1 MKYPDD
7 DLNSIGPAHEMLR
20 DLPPIKEQVRRM
32 IAAAIAAEREACA
45 KVAET
50 LEAGNGRL
58 REAAELTGYING
70 LTWAGNLKSRYHIN
84 DDTGK
89 VINDLRQQI
98 DNKIAAL
105 DGTEGLEG
113 SDTRRSSG

>member
-1 MKYPDD
+1 MTPEEWADEVLDVTDGDYTRFPTVADV
-7 DLNSIGPAHEMLR
+7 IR
-20 DLPPIKEQVRRM
+20 
-32 IAAAIAAEREACA
+32 AAIAAEREACA

-98 DNKIAAL
+98 DNEITAL
-105 DGTEGLEG
+105 DGGK
-113 SDTRRSSG
+113 